1 MMTVQKYRTNLNCGS
16 CVAAVKPHLD
26 NDPAI
31 HHWSVNTADPNK
43 VLTVE
48 GEDISTEN
56 VEKDVAKAGF
66 KVLGKI
72 EQAAPNAH
80 PAAAETAT
88 ENKSFLATY
97 RPLLLVFGYLIGVV
111 AIVEFTAG
119 RFEWMRA
126 MANFMGGFFLAFSF
140 FKLLNLRGFVDAYQ
154 TYDVLARPVRA
165 YGYVYPF
172 IELGLGIAFLVGFAP
187 VATNLVTLVVMLVSI
202 VGVTQA
208 LLQKRSIQCA
218 CLGTVFNL
226 PMTKVTFVE
235 DALMA
240 VTFAVPRTSRSSA
253 PNGSCGGS
261 ISRSRNTTA
270 SSRTRPDTENSP
282 PTTSVTRR

>member
-1 MMTVQKYRTNLNCGS
+1 MTTIQKYKTNLNCGS
-16 CVAAVKPHLD
+16 CVASVKPHLD

-31 HHWSVNTADPNK
+31 QRWSVDTANPHK

-48 GEDISTEN
+48 GEGVSPEAVQRHIAS
-56 VEKDVAKAGF
+56 AGF

-72 EQAAPNAH
+72 EDSSPVVASDEAP
-80 PAAAETAT
+80 AEGSR
-88 ENKSFLATY
+88 SFLATY
-97 RPLLLVFGYLIGVV
+97 KPLLLVFAYLIGLV
-111 AIVEFTAG
+111 AIVEITAG
-119 RFEWMRA
+119 GFDWMRA
-126 MANFMGGFFLAFSF
+126 MANFMGGFFVAFSF
-140 FKLLNLRGFVDAYQ
+140 FKFLNLRGFADAYQ

-172 IELGLGIAFLVGFAP
+172 IELGLGIAYLVHFAP
-187 VATNLVTLVVMLVSI
+187 VVTNLVTLVVMLLSI

-208 LLQKRSIQCA
+208 LLQKRRIQCA

-240 VTFAVPRTSRSSA
+240 GMAAIMLV
-253 PNGSCGGS
+253 GLLM
-261 ISRSRNTTA
+261 
-270 SSRTRPDTENSP
+270 
-282 PTTSVTRR
+282 

>member
-26 NDPAI
+26 NDPTI
-31 HHWSVNTADPNK
+31 RRWSVDTADPNK

-48 GEDISTEN
+48 GEDVSMEQ
-56 VEKDVAKAGF
+56 VERDVASAGF

-72 EQAAPNAH
+72 EESVPDAH
-80 PAAAETAT
+80 AVTDAPAAE
-88 ENKSFLATY
+88 EKSFLATY
-97 RPLLLVFGYLIGVV
+97 RPLLLVFAYLIGVV
-111 AIVEFTAG
+111 ALVEFTAG

-126 MANFMGGFFLAFSF
+126 MANFMGGFFVAFSF

-154 TYDVLARPVRA
+154 TYDVVARPVRA
-165 YGYVYPF
+165 YGYAYPF
-172 IELGLGIAFLVGFAP
+172 VELALGVAYLVRLAP
-187 VATNLVTLVVMLVSI
+187 VVTNLVTLAVMLVSV

-208 LLQKRSIQCA
+208 LLQKRRIQCA

-240 VTFAVPRTSRSSA
+240 GMALVMLV
-253 PNGSCGGS
+253 GLW
-261 ISRSRNTTA
+261 
-270 SSRTRPDTENSP
+270 
-282 PTTSVTRR
+282 V